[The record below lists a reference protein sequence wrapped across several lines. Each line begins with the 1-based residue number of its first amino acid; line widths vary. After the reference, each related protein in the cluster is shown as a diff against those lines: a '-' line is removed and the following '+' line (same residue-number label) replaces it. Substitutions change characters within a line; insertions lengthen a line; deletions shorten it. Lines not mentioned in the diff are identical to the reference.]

1 MRRTVFLLLMFRGI
15 AAVVAVNMVIA
26 AYVIGAFRENLDV
39 DEDLKEKKD

>member
-1 MRRTVFLLLMFRGI
+1 MHSGI

-39 DEDLKEKKD
+39 DEELKEKME